1 MRRRLQPHG
10 VHEFDGSA
18 RIEMPANAPTITVEL
33 WGGGG
38 GGGGG
43 SDETHTEDGAG
54 GGGASGAY
62 SRSVIACAQRTP
74 TR

>member
-43 SDETHTEDGAG
+43 SDETYTEAAPEVAG
-54 GGGASGAY
+54 RVAPIVA
-62 SRSVIACAQRTP
+62 P
-74 TR
+74 